1 MYVSGLNIRFLI
13 KWGKSLKDKRSFT
26 NSFKSKLQSKFN
38 ISISEIDDL
47 NSVRFAN
54 FGIVSVSNSYNALEK
69 RLNNITEFINKTYLE
84 VEIVELNRFNLI

>member
-1 MYVSGLNIRFLI
+1 MNYME
-13 KWGKSLKDKRSFT
+13 T
-26 NSFKSKLQSKFN
+26 LQSKFN
-38 ISISEIDDL
+38 ISIAEIDDL

>member
-1 MYVSGLNIRFLI
+1 
-13 KWGKSLKDKRSFT
+13 
-26 NSFKSKLQSKFN
+26 
-38 ISISEIDDL
+38 L

>member
-13 KWGKSLKDKRSFT
+13 KWGKSLKGKRSFA

-38 ISISEIDDL
+38 ISVAEINDL

-54 FGIVSVSNSYNALEK
+54 FGIVSVSNSYNTLEK